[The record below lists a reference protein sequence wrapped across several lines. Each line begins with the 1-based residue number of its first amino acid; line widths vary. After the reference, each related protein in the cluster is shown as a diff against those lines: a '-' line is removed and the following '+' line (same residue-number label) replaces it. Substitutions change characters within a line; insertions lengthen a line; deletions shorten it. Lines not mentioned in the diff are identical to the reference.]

1 MEQSSA
7 ATTVEPPTQFEPR
20 SASDYD
26 PRDGGARTAKC
37 DAHALAATLANSDQE
52 ARLRAMVTAVARR
65 RYGVHAVDAEDVF
78 QDSVVTYLRIRNRYP
93 ADANHFGLFVGIFH
107 RTTLTSLKRSRRR
120 LGVLERLATRLAHAQ
135 RTPDP
140 ASAPDAAALSVERAA
155 AIRAA
160 VATLDRDAR
169 EALLPLAEGR
179 HSRLDL
185 IARLGINRNT
195 FDSRLRVARNR
206 LRRDLVAREAY

>member
-7 ATTVEPPTQFEPR
+7 ATTLEAPPNAGP
-20 SASDYD
+20 
-26 PRDGGARTAKC
+26 PGALLTPATEKC
-37 DAHALAATLANSDQE
+37 DVHALAATLANSDQE
-52 ARLRAMVTAVARR
+52 AALRAMVTAVARR
-65 RYGVHAVDAEDVF
+65 RYGVQATDAEDAF
-78 QDSVVTYLRIRNRYP
+78 QDAVVTYLRVRGRYP

-107 RTTLTSLKRSRRR
+107 RTALTSLKRSRQRR
-120 LGVLERLATRLAHAQ
+120 HILERLATRLAHAQ
-135 RTPDP
+135 REFDP
-140 ASAPDAAALSVERAA
+140 ANAPDAAALRAERTT

-185 IARLGINRNT
+185 IARLGVNRNT
-195 FDSRLRVARNR
+195 YDSRLRVARNR
-206 LRRDLVAREAY
+206 LRRDLVSRNGY